1 MGQRWGIRRF
11 QRKDGTLTAA
21 GKRRKALAEMK
32 ELSDDELRKR
42 LNRINM
48 EKQYEQYIA
57 EENPDKSKKTKKFI
71 SDMTGQFVRS
81 VTSKGLEK
89 LSSKLVDSIFKDKN
103 VSPTTKWMYDDLSKL
118 NDKALAAAL
127 KRASSENALRKII
140 NDTKNATKNAANNT
154 EKNTSNNKEKDDAK
168 HSALDKARDYLV
180 AR

>member
-1 MGQRWGIRRF
+1 
-11 QRKDGTLTAA
+11 
-21 GKRRKALAEMK
+21 MK

-48 EKQYEQYIA
+48 EKQYEQYVA
-57 EENPDKSKKTKKFI
+57 EENPDKFKKTKKFI

-118 NDKALAAAL
+118 NDKTLAAAL

-140 NDTKNATKNAANNT
+140 KKKKNATKG
-154 EKNTSNNKEKDDAK
+154 TSKDDAK

-180 AR
+180 VR

>member
-1 MGQRWGIRRF
+1 
-11 QRKDGTLTAA
+11 
-21 GKRRKALAEMK
+21 MK

-48 EKQYEQYIA
+48 EKQYEQYVA
-57 EENPDKSKKTKKFI
+57 EANPDKFKKTKKFI
-71 SDMTGQFVRS
+71 SDMTGQFVKS

-89 LSSKLVDSIFKDKN
+89 LSSKLIDSIFKDKDD
-103 VSPTTKWMYDDLSKL
+103 SPTTKWMYDDLSKL
-118 NDKALAAAL
+118 NDKKLAAAL

-154 EKNTSNNKEKDDAK
+154 GKNTSNNKEKDDAK
-168 HSALDKARDYLV
+168 HSDLDKARDYLV

>member
-1 MGQRWGIRRF
+1 
-11 QRKDGTLTAA
+11 
-21 GKRRKALAEMK
+21 MK

-103 VSPTTKWMYDDLSKL
+103 ASPTTKWMYDDLSKL
-118 NDKALAAAL
+118 NDKTLAAAL

-140 NDTKNATKNAANNT
+140 NDTKNATKNTA
-154 EKNTSNNKEKDDAK
+154 KDDAK
-168 HSALDKARDYLV
+168 HSALDEARDYLV

>member
-1 MGQRWGIRRF
+1 
-11 QRKDGTLTAA
+11 
-21 GKRRKALAEMK
+21 MK

-48 EKQYEQYIA
+48 EKQYAQYVA

-71 SDMTGQFVRS
+71 SDMTEQFVRS

-89 LSSKLVDSIFKDKN
+89 LSSKLVDSVFKDKN
-103 VSPTTKWMYDDLSKL
+103 ASPTTKWMYDDLSKL
-118 NDKALAAAL
+118 SDKTLAAAL

-140 NDTKNATKNAANNT
+140 NATKNSAN
-154 EKNTSNNKEKDDAK
+154 NTSNNKEKDDAK

>member
-1 MGQRWGIRRF
+1 
-11 QRKDGTLTAA
+11 
-21 GKRRKALAEMK
+21 MK

-48 EKQYEQYIA
+48 EKQYEQYVA
-57 EENPDKSKKTKKFI
+57 EENPDKFKKTKKFI

-89 LSSKLVDSIFKDKN
+89 LSSKLIDSVFKDKN

-118 NDKALAAAL
+118 NDKTLAAAL

-140 NDTKNATKNAANNT
+140 NDTKNATKG
-154 EKNTSNNKEKDDAK
+154 TSKYDAK
-168 HSALDKARDYLV
+168 HSDLDKARDYLV

>member
-1 MGQRWGIRRF
+1 
-11 QRKDGTLTAA
+11 
-21 GKRRKALAEMK
+21 MK

-48 EKQYEQYIA
+48 EKQYEQYVA
-57 EENPDKSKKTKKFI
+57 EENPDKFRKTKKFI

-103 VSPTTKWMYDDLSKL
+103 DSPTTKWMYDDLSKL
-118 NDKALAAAL
+118 NDKKLAAAL

-140 NDTKNATKNAANNT
+140 NDTKNATKG
-154 EKNTSNNKEKDDAK
+154 TSKDDAK
-168 HSALDKARDYLV
+168 HSDLDNARDYLV
-180 AR
+180 ARCGVIYPILPLRNITASFVMQCFAERFRLT

>member
-1 MGQRWGIRRF
+1 
-11 QRKDGTLTAA
+11 
-21 GKRRKALAEMK
+21 MK

-48 EKQYEQYIA
+48 EKQYEQYVA
-57 EENPDKSKKTKKFI
+57 EENPDKFKKTKKFI
-71 SDMTGQFVRS
+71 SDMIGQFVRS

-89 LSSKLVDSIFKDKN
+89 LSSKLIDSIFKDKN
-103 VSPTTKWMYDDLSKL
+103 TSPTTKWMYDDLSKL
-118 NDKALAAAL
+118 NDKTLAAAL

-140 NDTKNATKNAANNT
+140 NDTKNDTKNATKNAANNA

-168 HSALDKARDYLV
+168 HSDLDKARDYLV

>member
-57 EENPDKSKKTKKFI
+57 EENPDKSKKTKKFV

-118 NDKALAAAL
+118 SDKALASAL

-140 NDTKNATKNAANNT
+140 NDTKNATKNSSNNT
-154 EKNTSNNKEKDDAK
+154 ANNKEKDDAK
-168 HSALDKARDYLV
+168 HSDLDKARDYLV

>member
-1 MGQRWGIRRF
+1 MGQRWGVRRF

-48 EKQYEQYIA
+48 EKQYEQYVA
-57 EENPDKSKKTKKFI
+57 EENPDKFKKTKKFI

-89 LSSKLVDSIFKDKN
+89 LSSKLIDSVFKDKN

-118 NDKALAAAL
+118 NDKTLAAAL

-140 NDTKNATKNAANNT
+140 NDTKNATKG
-154 EKNTSNNKEKDDAK
+154 TSKDDAK
-168 HSALDKARDYLV
+168 HSDLDKARDYLV

>member
-1 MGQRWGIRRF
+1 
-11 QRKDGTLTAA
+11 
-21 GKRRKALAEMK
+21 MK

-48 EKQYEQYIA
+48 EKQYEQYVA
-57 EENPDKSKKTKKFI
+57 EENPDKFKKTKKFI

-89 LSSKLVDSIFKDKN
+89 LSSKLVDSIFKDN
-103 VSPTTKWMYDDLSKL
+103 NESPTTKWMYDDLSKL
-118 NDKALAAAL
+118 SDKKLAAAL

-168 HSALDKARDYLV
+168 HSDLDKARDYLV

>member
-1 MGQRWGIRRF
+1 
-11 QRKDGTLTAA
+11 
-21 GKRRKALAEMK
+21 MK

-48 EKQYEQYIA
+48 EKQYEQYVA
-57 EENPDKSKKTKKFI
+57 EENPDKFKKTKKFI
-71 SDMTGQFVRS
+71 SDMTGQFVKS

-103 VSPTTKWMYDDLSKL
+103 DSPTTKWMYDDLSKL
-118 NDKALAAAL
+118 NDKKLAAAL

-168 HSALDKARDYLV
+168 HSDLDKARDYLV

>member
-1 MGQRWGIRRF
+1 MGQRWGVRRF

-48 EKQYEQYIA
+48 EKQYKQSVM
-57 EENPDKSKKTKKFI
+57 EENPDKYQKTKKFI
-71 SDMTGQFVRS
+71 SDMAGQFVRS

-89 LSSKLVDSIFKDKN
+89 LSSKLFDIVFKDKN
-103 VSPTTKWMYDDLSKL
+103 ASPTTKWMYDDLSKL
-118 NDKALAAAL
+118 SDKTLAAAL

-140 NDTKNATKNAANNT
+140 NDAKNVAR
-154 EKNTSNNKEKDDAK
+154 
-168 HSALDKARDYLV
+168 HSELDKARDYLV
-180 AR
+180 SR

>member
-1 MGQRWGIRRF
+1 
-11 QRKDGTLTAA
+11 
-21 GKRRKALAEMK
+21 MK

-48 EKQYEQYIA
+48 EKQYEQYVA
-57 EENPDKSKKTKKFI
+57 EENPDKFKKTKKFI

-81 VTSKGLEK
+81 VTSKGIEK
-89 LSSKLVDSIFKDKN
+89 LSSKLVDSIFKDN
-103 VSPTTKWMYDDLSKL
+103 NESPTTKWMYDDLSKL
-118 NDKALAAAL
+118 SDKKLAAAL

-168 HSALDKARDYLV
+168 HSDLDKARDYLV

>member
-1 MGQRWGIRRF
+1 MGQRWGVRRF

-48 EKQYEQYIA
+48 EKQYKQSIA
-57 EENPDKSKKTKKFI
+57 EENPDKHLKTKKFI

-103 VSPTTKWMYDDLSKL
+103 ESPTTKWMYDDLSKL
-118 NDKALAAAL
+118 SDKKLAAAL

-140 NDTKNATKNAANNT
+140 NDTKNATKDTA
-154 EKNTSNNKEKDDAK
+154 KDDAK
-168 HSALDKARDYLV
+168 HSDLDKARDYLV

>member
-1 MGQRWGIRRF
+1 MGQRWGVRRF

-48 EKQYEQYIA
+48 EKQYGQYVA
-57 EENPDKSKKTKKFI
+57 EENPDKFRKTKKFI
-71 SDMTGQFVRS
+71 SDMTDQFVRS

-118 NDKALAAAL
+118 NDKTLAAAL

-140 NDTKNATKNAANNT
+140 NDTKNATKDTA
-154 EKNTSNNKEKDDAK
+154 KNDAK

>member
-1 MGQRWGIRRF
+1 MGQRWGVRRF

-48 EKQYEQYIA
+48 EKQYAQYVA
-57 EENPDKSKKTKKFI
+57 EENPDKFKKTKKFI
-71 SDMTGQFVRS
+71 SDMTGQFVKS

-89 LSSKLVDSIFKDKN
+89 LSSKLIDSIFKDKD
-103 VSPTTKWMYDDLSKL
+103 VSPTTKWMYEDVSKL
-118 NDKALAAAL
+118 SDKTLAAAL

-140 NDTKNATKNAANNT
+140 NDTKNATKNSANNT
-154 EKNTSNNKEKDDAK
+154 SNNKSNNKEKDDAK

>member
-1 MGQRWGIRRF
+1 
-11 QRKDGTLTAA
+11 
-21 GKRRKALAEMK
+21 MK

-48 EKQYEQYIA
+48 EKQYGQYVA
-57 EENPDKSKKTKKFI
+57 EENPDKFRKTKKFI
-71 SDMTGQFVRS
+71 SDMTDQFVRS

-118 NDKALAAAL
+118 NDKTLAAAL

-140 NDTKNATKNAANNT
+140 NDTKNATKNTA
-154 EKNTSNNKEKDDAK
+154 KDDAK

>member
-48 EKQYEQYIA
+48 EKQYKQSIA
-57 EENPDKSKKTKKFI
+57 EENPDKFSKTKKFI
-71 SDMTGQFVRS
+71 SDMTGQFVKS

-89 LSSKLVDSIFKDKN
+89 LSSKLVDSIFKDDD
-103 VSPTTKWMYDDLSKL
+103 SPTTKWMYDDLSKL
-118 NDKALAAAL
+118 NDKKLAAAL

-140 NDTKNATKNAANNT
+140 NDTKNAAKDTAKNAAKDT
-154 EKNTSNNKEKDDAK
+154 AKNAAK
-168 HSALDKARDYLV
+168 HSDLDKARDYLV

>member
-1 MGQRWGIRRF
+1 
-11 QRKDGTLTAA
+11 
-21 GKRRKALAEMK
+21 MK

-48 EKQYEQYIA
+48 EKQYAQYVA
-57 EENPDKSKKTKKFI
+57 EENPDKSKKIKKFI
-71 SDMTGQFVRS
+71 SDMTGQFVKS

-89 LSSKLVDSIFKDKN
+89 LSSKLIDSIFKDEK

-118 NDKALAAAL
+118 SDKTLAAAL

-140 NDTKNATKNAANNT
+140 NDTKNATKNASNNA

-168 HSALDKARDYLV
+168 HSDLDKARDYLV